1 MSERELV
8 RMQFG
13 SHVYGTN
20 LPTSDLDYKAVFLPS
35 IADVILQ
42 RATKTSRSR
51 STGPAHAKNAP
62 GDVDVEEF
70 SLHGYLRLLCEGQ
83 TVAVDM
89 LFVPERFYVGEP
101 SALWTRVRAQRHHF
115 LSSGVAAFIG
125 YCRQQANKYGVK
137 GSRMAAARDVLEL
150 LRAFRGERLHDHWQ
164 AIEAWSAGREHVEI
178 VEMRHPDNPAAIEMH
193 LSVCGRKAPARLRIP
208 AAIAMYETLWQRYG
222 ERSRQAMNNEGVD
235 WKALMH
241 AVRVLRE
248 AEELLVTGGVT
259 FPRPE
264 REHLLDVRQGRLS
277 YAYVAEEIE
286 AGMAALPSLV
296 ATSVLRREPDRAAA
310 DRLVLEAYGV
320 EEPKH

>member
-1 MSERELV
+1 MSLAAEQELV

-35 IADVILQ
+35 IADTILQ
-42 RATKTSRSR
+42 RATSRSR
-51 STGPAHAKNAP
+51 STGPENAKNAP

-70 SLHGYLRLLCEGQ
+70 SLQGYLRLLCEGQ

-89 LFVPERFYVGEP
+89 LFVPERFYVEEP
-101 SALWTRVRAQRHHF
+101 SILWARVREQRHNF

-150 LRAFRGERLHDHWQ
+150 LRPLGCDRLEDHWP
-164 AIEAWSAGREHVEI
+164 AIASWAVGREHVEI
-178 VEMRHPDNPAAIEMH
+178 IELRHPDNHDAIELH
-193 LSVCGRKAPARLRIP
+193 LSVCGRKAPARLRVHD
-208 AAIAMYETLWQRYG
+208 AVAMYERLWERYG
-222 ERSRQAMNNEGVD
+222 ERARQAMDNEGID

-248 AEELLVTGGVT
+248 AEELLATGAVT

-264 REHLLDVRQGRLS
+264 RERLLEIRQGRVP
-277 YAYVAEEIE
+277 YAAVAEEIE
-286 AGMAALPSLV
+286 SGMAGLPSLV
-296 ATSVLRREPDRAAA
+296 STSVLRAEPDRSAA
-310 DRLVLEAYGV
+310 DMLILEAYGYAST
-320 EEPKH
+320 